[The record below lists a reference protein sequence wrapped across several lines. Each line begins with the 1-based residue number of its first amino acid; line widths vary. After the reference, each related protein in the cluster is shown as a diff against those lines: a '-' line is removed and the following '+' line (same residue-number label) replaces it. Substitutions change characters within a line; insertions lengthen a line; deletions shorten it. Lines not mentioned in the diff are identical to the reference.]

1 MTAAPAEHDD
11 DVVFETGEAA
21 DVMPPMEP
29 RVQRFTAVLWPAFL
43 MAGVLEM
50 LVFAL
55 VDPGDLH
62 WLGGASIELDRK
74 GVYTIAFFLFW
85 VIIAM
90 ASALTQ
96 LVLVEPNII
105 NKPYRNHL

>member
-1 MTAAPAEHDD
+1 MTAAPAGHDD
-11 DVVFETGEAA
+11 DVVFEAGEVA
-21 DVMPPMEP
+21 DVMPPMAP
-29 RVQRFTAVLWPAFL
+29 PVQRLSAVLWPAFL

-62 WLGGASIELDRK
+62 WLGGASIEIDRV
-74 GVYTIAFFLFW
+74 GIYTIAFFLFW
-85 VIIAM
+85 VIISL

-96 LVLVEPNII
+96 LVLVEPNVI